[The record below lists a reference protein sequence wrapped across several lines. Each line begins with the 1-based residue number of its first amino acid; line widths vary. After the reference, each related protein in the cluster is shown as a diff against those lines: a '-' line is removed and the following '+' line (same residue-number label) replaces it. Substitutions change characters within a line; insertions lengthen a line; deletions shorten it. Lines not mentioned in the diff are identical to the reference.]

1 MYTLN
6 SFLLLAGIGAI
17 ILLWFE
23 SLRVREQLTRMCRE
37 LCEKSDL
44 QFLDQTVA
52 LASIGIARSRRKR
65 WQLRR
70 VYQFEVS
77 GNGADRHIGY
87 ITLIGKHI
95 EAVQIDNPEGMTT
108 IYPALPGQLH

>member
-17 ILLWFE
+17 ILYWYE
-23 SLRVREQLTRMCRE
+23 SLRIREHVTRMCRE

-44 QFLDQTVA
+44 QLLDQTVA
-52 LASIGIARSRRKR
+52 LASIGITRSRHKR
-65 WQLRR
+65 WLVRR

-77 GNGADRHIGY
+77 GNGADRLIGY
-87 ITLIGKHI
+87 ITLTGGSV
-95 EAVQIDNPEGMTT
+95 EAIQIDSPDGMTT
-108 IYPALPGQLH
+108 IYPTLPGQIH